1 MVRKLFPLFAAL
13 ILIWA
18 VGCSNNSTDTQTTD
32 QVDMN
37 DEFAGLTTA
46 SEAPGFGD
54 TELAAAGAEE
64 VEVVDPIAST
74 AAVLD
79 MTDDP
84 SSGYFRFRA
93 VWGHLRLDT
102 SETEATSFDGSLEI
116 SRGAVLI
123 RRTIRFELAQDYIV
137 PRVERTLLEWVSTT
151 TIHNDGIVADLI
163 VPELRDTYDT
173 TITIVVDSL
182 GDTTAVI
189 TVDTIPADN
198 TPVEVTFNAG
208 AYSRTFTL
216 GELAALDTVVTLDDS
231 NEIAIQAFQRTRCG
245 KGSLTGRW
253 GVDETGQGVFSGI
266 WIDHA
271 GLMAG
276 WVMGYYGLNDN
287 GDRVFAGKWIN
298 MAGTFEGFIA
308 GTWTPQ
314 PNIHASDIARL
325 RAGGSFEGHIYNAN
339 HVEIGDLAGKYK
351 GSENARGGFFQ
362 ARWRHRCTPTLG
374 DDDELFDDGM

>member
-1 MVRKLFPLFAAL
+1 MVRRFFPLFAAL

-18 VGCSNNSTDTQTTD
+18 VGCSNSGTDSQTTD
-32 QVDMN
+32 QVNLN

-54 TELAAAGAEE
+54 SDLLAADAEE
-64 VEVVDPIAST
+64 VDVDDPVAASS
-74 AAVLD
+74 AVLA
-79 MTDDP
+79 METDP
-84 SSGYFRFRA
+84 SSGVFRFRA

-102 SETEATSFDGSLEI
+102 TETEATSFDGSIEM

-163 VPELRDTYDT
+163 VPELRDSYDT
-173 TITIVVDSL
+173 TVTIVVDSL
-182 GDTTAVI
+182 GDTSRVI
-189 TVDTIPADN
+189 TVDTIPADP
-198 TPVEVTFNAG
+198 TPVEVTFTCG
-208 AYSRTFTL
+208 VYSRTFSL
-216 GELAALDTVVTLDDS
+216 GELAALDTVVLLDDS

-245 KGSLTGRW
+245 KGSLAGRW
-253 GVDETGQGVFSGI
+253 GVDENGQGVFAGI
-266 WIDHA
+266 WIDHT
-271 GLMAG
+271 GSMAG
-276 WVMGYYGLNDN
+276 WVRGYYGVNDD

-298 MAGTFEGFIA
+298 RAGTFEGFVA
-308 GTWTPQ
+308 GSWKPQ
-314 PNIHASDIARL
+314 PNINSSDIAKL

-339 HVEIGDLAGKYK
+339 REEIGDLAGKYK
-351 GSENARGGFFQ
+351 GAENARGGFFQ
-362 ARWRHRCTPTLG
+362 ARWRHRCTPTPG